1 MRQLCTLNIQC
12 RCKLADKSH
21 TEIIKEVIRKFGSPV
36 IAVQICNEIL
46 RVTLWTNKAF
56 RAVKLNEDVYLF
68 SLNYVVLSGG
78 PPATPVHIFDFPFE
92 EDETHICVPL
102 NAFAEIKH
110 ITKQKYTG
118 SSIYTGMHLVFMNIS
133 DPVPKSLEIRG
144 YRWRS

>member
-21 TEIIKEVIRKFGSPV
+21 TEIIKEVILKFRSPV

-56 RAVKLNEDVYLF
+56 RAVKLNED
-68 SLNYVVLSGG
+68 YVVLSGG

-92 EDETHICVPL
+92 EDETHIRVPL
-102 NAFAEIKH
+102 NPFAEIKH
-110 ITKQKYTG
+110 IAKQKNTG

-133 DPVPKSLEIRG
+133 DPVPKFLEIRG
-144 YRWRS
+144 YRWPS

>member
-21 TEIIKEVIRKFGSPV
+21 TEIIKEVILKFRSPV

-68 SLNYVVLSGG
+68 FIKLCCLKWWSTCHSYPHFQLS
-78 PPATPVHIFDFPFE
+78 I
-92 EDETHICVPL
+92 
-102 NAFAEIKH
+102 
-110 ITKQKYTG
+110 
-118 SSIYTGMHLVFMNIS
+118 
-133 DPVPKSLEIRG
+133 
-144 YRWRS
+144 

>member
-1 MRQLCTLNIQC
+1 MRQACTLNIQC

-21 TEIIKEVIRKFGSPV
+21 TQIIKEVIRKFGSPV

-46 RVTLWTNKAF
+46 GVTVWTDKAF

-68 SLNYVVLSGG
+68 SLNYVALSGG

-92 EDETHICVPL
+92 EDETHIRVPL
-102 NAFAEIKH
+102 NPLAEIKH
-110 ITKQKYTG
+110 IAKQKYAG

-133 DPVPKSLEIRG
+133 DPVPKVLEIRG